1 MPTRAPGL
9 AMDGDELAGIAD
21 LFGGLT
27 RAELD
32 DALAELAFKRDEE
45 FDDGD
50 ADVEAALQ
58 DYYLVAVERDDE
70 TLLAPGPVAFPEL
83 PENAGD
89 LPHILDVERRSVD
102 REALADA
109 VRERLAEDAAD
120 ADDGRAHYLVD
131 VTYDAE
137 AWAPV
142 ELDDVRRRLAD
153 DA

>member
-1 MPTRAPGL
+1 
-9 AMDGDELAGIAD
+9 MDGDELAGIAD

-27 RAELD
+27 REELD
-32 DALAELAFKRDEE
+32 EALAELAFKRGDE
-45 FDDGD
+45 FDADD
-50 ADVEAALQ
+50 ADVEAALR
-58 DYYLVAVERDDE
+58 DYYLVAVEDGDE

-89 LPHILDVERRSVD
+89 LPHIMDVERRSVD
-102 REALADA
+102 RAALAGA
-109 VRERLAEDAAD
+109 VRQRLTADAAD
-120 ADDGRAHYLVD
+120 ADDKRARYLVD

-142 ELDDVRRRLAD
+142 ELDDVRQRLAD

>member
-1 MPTRAPGL
+1 
-9 AMDGDELAGIAD
+9 MDGDELAGIAD

-27 RAELD
+27 REELD

-50 ADVEAALQ
+50 ADVAAALRG
-58 DYYLVAVERDDE
+58 YYLVAVERDDE

-89 LPHILDVERRSVD
+89 LPHIMGVERRSID
-102 REALADA
+102 RGALADA
-109 VRERLAEDAAD
+109 ARERLVEDAAD
-120 ADDGRAHYLVD
+120 ADDERARYLVD

-142 ELDDVRRRLAD
+142 ELDDVRQRLAD